1 MSRAIMGL
9 ALLAGVAL
17 LAGLFWIVT
26 GPLEARRVAAEA
38 ELAAVETEA
47 AALRARVAEFRVAG
61 EGGALPDAMM
71 LAGATRAEA
80 AVGLQERLVD
90 LAAAHGLV
98 LSAFAEGAAPEGLSQ
113 AAAAVVVEGEGS
125 LDDVTRFL
133 AALEGQSPPV
143 GLSQLMI
150 RPRTEGGV
158 SLRLVAWGFVQGEA
172 G

>member
-1 MSRAIMGL
+1 MGL
-9 ALLAGVAL
+9 VLLAAVML

-38 ELAAVETEA
+38 AVAAVATES
-47 AALRARVAEFRVAG
+47 AALQARVAEFRAAG
-61 EGGALPDAMM
+61 EGGALPESMM

-80 AVGLQERLVD
+80 AVGLQERLVE
-90 LAAAHGLV
+90 LAGAHGLV

-113 AAAAVVVEGEGS
+113 TAAAVVVEGEGT
-125 LDDVTRFL
+125 LEDVTRFL

-150 RPRTEGGV
+150 RPQTEGGV